1 MNKKKEQKKYSKKRK
16 SALKLKKRI
25 FDIIQIGNE
34 SDIPSRAFDVF
45 ISITIILNIVS
56 MFMQTFP
63 QLASFSK
70 VFYWIDFVT
79 ICFFIVEYALRIWTS
94 NFLYPEKTKVKAA
107 LRFLVSYDGVV
118 DLLTI
123 LPFFYLSGFVVFRML
138 RVVRIFHLFRLNKN
152 YDSFSVIKT
161 VLWEKKN
168 QLFSSIFI
176 IVILMLASS
185 LCMYHA
191 EHEAQPD
198 AFQNAFSA
206 MWWSVATLL
215 TVGYGDIY
223 PVTTIGKVMG
233 MFISFLGVGTV
244 AIPTGIISAGFV
256 EQYTIKQY
264 ASIKFHDIKRIG
276 EVLVDSDCPL
286 KGLSVQEASYRYSS
300 KIYLVIRGD
309 LSLLADDDLIIQEK
323 DIVII
328 DSPKLKKHQ
337 ILKL

>member
-16 SALKLKKRI
+16 STLKLKKRI
-25 FDIIQIGNE
+25 FDIIQIGND

-276 EVLVDSDCPL
+276 EVLVDSECPL

-300 KIYLVIRGD
+300 KIYLVIWGD